1 VAARL
6 EHEAGTDPVI
16 FREKVLATLQHG
28 RANKRRNA
36 TAADDSNG
44 VAACVSVDTE
54 ECMSWHGS
62 RIRARMLNSYHFAFC
77 TLSGCILG
85 ANLGMGAC
93 RMRAL

>member
-6 EHEAGTDPVI
+6 EHEAGADPVV
-16 FREKVLATLQHG
+16 FCEKVLATLQHG

-54 ECMSWHGS
+54 ECVS
-62 RIRARMLNSYHFAFC
+62 
-77 TLSGCILG
+77 
-85 ANLGMGAC
+85 
-93 RMRAL
+93 